1 MSHAWLFFI
10 LFFFQRYFRNWN
22 FIRHYGWNIFDIFL
36 FIKWKVFWDVSYTS
50 EKEDI
55 YICKEYFQIFI
66 IYSTPYRSQYTIYL
80 LFTQN
85 TNSRSRE
92 ITNRLTIKYSKSSF
106 QFRNNTFPIKL
117 STNSIRI
124 YIYIHPTSIY
134 HSVYKPRPR

>member
-36 FIKWKVFWDVSYTS
+36 LKWKVFWDVSYTS